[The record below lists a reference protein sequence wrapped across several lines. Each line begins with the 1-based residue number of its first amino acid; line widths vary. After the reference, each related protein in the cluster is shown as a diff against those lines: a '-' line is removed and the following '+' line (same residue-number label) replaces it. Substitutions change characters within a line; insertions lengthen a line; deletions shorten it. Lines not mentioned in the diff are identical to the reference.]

1 MNENSALNHFSQ
13 QLNPRDK
20 ITDDNPTDYVEK
32 DDVDDEGGRNF
43 NVGGKSEFNSDI
55 NEETT
60 EKAKND
66 NKQEESVDRDPDLDA
81 TKLYLYDIGKLGLLT
96 KKEESVLGRQIEIG
110 DRINELTVDF
120 DIREDTSFNST
131 IVAASMKLVCSKFKI
146 IEHLLQSL
154 GESSEIS
161 FANLAKNEDFRKMI
175 DSYFDEVL
183 VTSLS
188 QKMNQPIDEV
198 EQQIK

>member
-1 MNENSALNHFSQ
+1 MGA
-13 QLNPRDK
+13 
-20 ITDDNPTDYVEK
+20 V
-32 DDVDDEGGRNF
+32 VDL
-43 NVGGKSEFNSDI
+43 SS
-55 NEETT
+55 
-60 EKAKND
+60 
-66 NKQEESVDRDPDLDA
+66 
-81 TKLYLYDIGKLGLLT
+81 
-96 KKEESVLGRQIEIG
+96 
-110 DRINELTVDF
+110 
-120 DIREDTSFNST
+120 

-154 GESSEIS
+154 GESPETS

-198 EQQIK
+198 EQQIKELSIDIQIVPEDILDIVDKNSLKNLLKEVKKTKWFKTFLDYEPLCKFHLNKLKSGRGGQSSELNCARNRSARCVCPVQIQIVTALN